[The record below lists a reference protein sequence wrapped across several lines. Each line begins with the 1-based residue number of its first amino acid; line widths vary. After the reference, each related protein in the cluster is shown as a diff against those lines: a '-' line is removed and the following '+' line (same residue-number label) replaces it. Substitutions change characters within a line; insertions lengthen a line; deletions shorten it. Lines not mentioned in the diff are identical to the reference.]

1 MKNLHCLNVWTVLIH
16 VFFILGHFVWC

>member
-1 MKNLHCLNVWTVLIH
+1 MKYLHCLTVWTVLIH

>member
-1 MKNLHCLNVWTVLIH
+1 VLIH